1 MNGKEDYATLKESLV
16 NVVKDVDNLIEKG
29 YILVD
34 GRQIKLEFYLRG
46 EYKVKHHTKVNR
58 RLVGIVLEFT
68 KFKFSF

>member
-16 NVVKDVDNLIEKG
+16 NVVKDVNNLIEKG

-46 EYKVKHHTKVNR
+46 DYNVKHHTKVNR
-58 RLVGIVLEFT
+58 Q
-68 KFKFSF
+68 

>member
-16 NVVKDVDNLIEKG
+16 NVVKDVNNLIETG

-46 EYKVKHHTKVNR
+46 DYKAKHHTKVNR
-58 RLVGIVLEFT
+58 Q
-68 KFKFSF
+68 